1 MYSLFVIMKDKTFKE
16 RENIK
21 IMFVDQVK
29 IYVKAG
35 NGGDG
40 MVAFRREKF
49 VPNGGPAGGDG
60 GKGADVVFV
69 VDEGLRTLVDFRFK
83 RIFKAEHGEHG
94 MSKSM
99 HGRGAEDL
107 VVKVPQ
113 GTIVKDIDTGEII
126 ADLVAHGQR
135 AVIAKAGRG
144 GRGNKRFATP
154 ANPAPE
160 LSENGEPGQ
169 ERNVQLELKVL
180 ADVGLVGF
188 PSVGKSTLLSVV
200 SAARPKIAAY
210 HFTTIVPNLGMVDAG
225 DGRSFV
231 MADLPGLIEGAS
243 QGVGLG
249 HQFLRHIERT
259 RVIVHV
265 IDMSGSEGR
274 VPYEDYMAIN
284 NELEQYNLRLME
296 RPQIIVA
303 NKMDMPDAEENLN
316 EFKTKIAEDIPVFPI
331 SAVTKTGLREL
342 LLAIADKLETTP
354 EFPLNETLEQEDEDT
369 VLYKY
374 VAEEPDFEISREPD
388 GTFVLSGA
396 KIERLFT
403 MTNFERDA
411 SISRFARQL
420 RAMGVDE
427 ALRKRGAKDGD
438 IVRLLDYEFEFMD

>member
-303 NKMDMPDAEENLN
+303 NKMDMPDAEENLK

-342 LLAIADKLETTP
+342 LLAIADKLESTP
-354 EFPLNETLEQEDEDT
+354 EFPLNEILEQEDEDT

-374 VAEEPDFEISREPD
+374 VAEEPDFEITREPD